1 MQNQSKQVKPLD
13 EQPKG
18 RKGIKEMIDR
28 MFETDDDGQPLCD
41 INKAAKESA

>member
-41 INKAAKESA
+41 ISKPNKESA